1 MQHHGFPEGSL
12 LPGFSSPPVPGR
24 PLCARTPTRK
34 NTTMRLLV
42 CGGRHFE
49 DAETVHRELTRL
61 HWQKPI
67 RVLIHGGVTGA
78 GINAEAWARRYGIAV
93 VRYPPNWELYG
104 KKAEGLRNDFMLED
118 SRPALVLAFPGGRHT
133 AHLVQRAINVQV
145 AVLVIPA
152 NGAGTFGIPEK
163 TPKRHQLASAEA

>member
-1 MQHHGFPEGSL
+1 
-12 LPGFSSPPVPGR
+12 
-24 PLCARTPTRK
+24 
-34 NTTMRLLV
+34 MRLLV

-67 RVLIHGGVTGA
+67 SVLIHGSVTGV
-78 GINAEAWARRYGIAV
+78 GIAAEAWARRYGIAV

-104 KKAEGLRNDFMLED
+104 KKAEGLRSDFMLGD
-118 SRPALVLAFPGGRHT
+118 SRPALVVAFPGGRHT
-133 AHLVQRAINVQV
+133 ADLVQRSINARI

-152 NGAGTFGIPEK
+152 NSHCTSGFAEK
-163 TPKRHQLASAEA
+163 LSKRHHPATAEA